1 MTDTWATVPCL
12 GCYTKGEMHDRG
24 LCIVCT
30 YPETIEQK
38 EPCRSCCP
46 LPRGRLNYI
55 LSILGH
61 YPRDRQQQTTNT
73 VLTINCRK
81 CYLLLVG
88 VRFCNNVLK
97 DSRGSLNVTKLLHII
112 TILKCIRNVLNY
124 FIDCIWNIST
134 AEYIVNTPAGI
145 FYFSSLFLWDPMR
158 NTRSLFIAEID
169 LV

>member
-1 MTDTWATVPCL
+1 M
-12 GCYTKGEMHDRG
+12 
-24 LCIVCT
+24 
-30 YPETIEQK
+30 
-38 EPCRSCCP
+38 
-46 LPRGRLNYI
+46 
-55 LSILGH
+55 
-61 YPRDRQQQTTNT
+61 
-73 VLTINCRK
+73 
-81 CYLLLVG
+81 G

-124 FIDCIWNIST
+124 FLDCIWNIST